1 MPWLQLKIQTDK
13 LYVEPVS
20 DLLTELGSLSV
31 TYQDAADQPL
41 FEPPPGETPLWSDT
55 LITGLFE
62 AEADIENVSHVL
74 QKQQGLHIS
83 AIRSEIL
90 EDKDWVREWMEHY
103 EPMHFGHDL
112 WIVPSHHSPPNPKAI
127 NILLDPGLAFG
138 TGTHP
143 TTAMCL
149 SWLAEHPPTNQTVID
164 YGCGSGILAI
174 AAAKLGANKVF
185 AIDNDPQALLAT
197 RANAQNNEVPD
208 KIECGGVDLPIPE
221 PADCLVANILAG
233 PLISLVELFSEI
245 CRPDGTIALS
255 GILQEQAEMV
265 SQAYADQFSLDEV
278 QQQGDWVLLSG
289 RRRSV
294 PVKIEPKA

>member
-1 MPWLQLKIQTDK
+1 MPWLQLKIQTDQQH
-13 LYVEPVS
+13 VDSISEQ
-20 DLLTELGSLSV
+20 LTEFGSLSV
-31 TYQDAADQPL
+31 TFEDAADQPL

-62 AEADIENVSHVL
+62 AETDIESIR
-74 QKQQGLHIS
+74 QQLSELYCEHIT
-83 AIRSEIL
+83 AMRSEIL

-103 EPMHFGHDL
+103 KPMHFGHDL
-112 WIVPSHHSPPNPKAI
+112 WIVPSHHSPPNPGAN

-149 SWLAEHPPTNQTVID
+149 GWLAEHPPANQTVID

-174 AAAKLGANKVF
+174 AAAKLGAAKVF
-185 AIDNDPQALLAT
+185 AIDNDPQALQAT
-197 RANAQNNEVPD
+197 HANADNNKVLTN
-208 KIECGGVDLPIPE
+208 IVCGGIEQPIPE

-233 PLISLVELFSEI
+233 PLISLAELFSEI
-245 CRPDGTIALS
+245 CRPGGTIALS

-265 SQAYADQFSLDEV
+265 SQAYAEQFVLEEI

-289 RRRSV
+289 YR
-294 PVKIEPKA
+294 K

>member
-90 EDKDWVREWMEHY
+90 EDKDWIREWMEHY
-103 EPMHFGHDL
+103 EPMDFGHDL

-127 NILLDPGLAFG
+127 NILLDAGLAFG

-245 CRPDGTIALS
+245 CRPGGTIALS

-265 SQAYADQFSLDEV
+265 SQAYTEQFSIDEK
-278 QQQGDWVLLSG
+278 QQQGDWILLSG
-289 RRRSV
+289 HHN
-294 PVKIEPKA
+294 

>member
-13 LYVEPVS
+13 QHVDSISEQ
-20 DLLTELGSLSV
+20 LTELGSLSV
-31 TYQDAADQPL
+31 TFEDAADQPL

-62 AEADIENVSHVL
+62 AETDIESIR
-74 QKQQGLHIS
+74 QQLSELYSEHIT

-103 EPMHFGHDL
+103 KPMHFGHDL
-112 WIVPSHHSPPNPKAI
+112 WIVPSHHSPPDPRAN

-149 SWLAEHPPTNQTVID
+149 SWLAENPPVNQTVID

-174 AAAKLGANKVF
+174 AAAKLGATKVI
-185 AIDNDPQALLAT
+185 AIDNDPQALQAT
-197 RANAQNNEVPD
+197 QANAD
-208 KIECGGVDLPIPE
+208 KNKVLTNIEYGGIEYPISE

-233 PLISLVELFSEI
+233 PLISLAGLFSEI
-245 CRPDGTIALS
+245 CRPGGTIALS

-265 SQAYADQFSLDEV
+265 SQAYAGQFVLDEI

-289 RRRSV
+289 HR
-294 PVKIEPKA
+294 K

>member
-1 MPWLQLKIQTDK
+1 MPWLQLKIQTDQQN
-13 LYVEPVS
+13 VESIS
-20 DLLTELGSLSV
+20 DLLTEFGSLSV

-62 AEADIENVSHVL
+62 ADVDMEQVSRQLEKHCDR
-74 QKQQGLHIS
+74 QIT
-83 AIRSEIL
+83 AMRTEIL

-103 EPMHFGHDL
+103 QPMYFGHGL
-112 WIVPSHHSPPNPKAI
+112 WIVPSHHAPPEPEAT

-149 SWLAEHPPTNQTVID
+149 AWLAAHPPAGQFVVD

-174 AAAKLGANKVF
+174 AAARLGARRVI

-197 RANAQNNEVPD
+197 TANAEKNGVHNI
-208 KIECGGVDLPIPE
+208 IECGGIDFPITD
-221 PADCLVANILAG
+221 PADCLLANILAG
-233 PLISLVELFSEI
+233 PLISLAGRFSEI
-245 CRPDGTIALS
+245 CRPGGTIVLS
-255 GILQEQAEMV
+255 GILEEQSEQV
-265 SQAYADQFSLDEV
+265 IQAYTDQFSMERAE
-278 QQQGDWVLLSG
+278 QQGDWVMLYGHKS
-289 RRRSV
+289 
-294 PVKIEPKA
+294 

>member
-13 LYVEPVS
+13 HYVDPVS
-20 DLLTELGSLSV
+20 DQLTELGALSV
-31 TYQDAADQPL
+31 TFQDAADQPL
-41 FEPPPGETPLWSDT
+41 FEPPPGETPLWSNT

-62 AEADIENVSHVL
+62 ADSDIESINRQLNDKHHD
-74 QKQQGLHIS
+74 HIS
-83 AIRSEIL
+83 GIRSEIL
-90 EDKDWVREWMEHY
+90 EDKDWGREWMDHY
-103 EPMHFGHDL
+103 QPMHFGHDL
-112 WIVPSHHSPPNPKAI
+112 WIIPSHHSPPNPDAN

-149 SWLAEHPPTNQTVID
+149 SWLAAHPPQGQTVID

-174 AAAKLGANKVF
+174 AAAKLGATTVI
-185 AIDNDPQALLAT
+185 AIDNDPQALIAT
-197 RANAQNNEVPD
+197 RANAENNKVSNN
-208 KIECGGVDLPIPE
+208 IVCGGVDYPITS

-233 PLISLVELFSEI
+233 PLVSLAGLFSEI
-245 CRPDGTIALS
+245 CRPGGNIVLS

-265 SQAYADQFSLDEV
+265 SQAYTDRFTLDEI

-289 RRRSV
+289 HRLG
-294 PVKIEPKA
+294 